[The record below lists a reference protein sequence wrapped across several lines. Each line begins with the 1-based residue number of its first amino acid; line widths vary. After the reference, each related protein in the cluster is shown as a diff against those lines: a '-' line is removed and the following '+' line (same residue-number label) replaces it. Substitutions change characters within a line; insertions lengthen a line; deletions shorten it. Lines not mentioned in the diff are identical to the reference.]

1 MKKLAKVRPE
11 DFDVEML
18 LAAAREGR
26 LFLEEKSESAEETL
40 ARCRQEALAYVKP
53 IEAFASDE
61 WAPYIYKVWEAIVC
75 EDAFATNLVIKKG
88 RMRGQLNRYFITAI
102 VVIMR
107 ESGLY
112 QREVPAVKLHVLME
126 KTEVKNIVYTSSS
139 HYFPIFSQ
147 RKLLFRLIFDQKS
160 KVENK

>member
-1 MKKLAKVRPE
+1 MKKMQEVRPE

-61 WAPYIYKVWEAIVC
+61 WAPYINKVWEAIAY
-75 EDAFATNLVIKKG
+75 DDLFSPMLLMQKG
-88 RMRGQLNRYFITAI
+88 RMRGQLNRYFIT
-102 VVIMR
+102 
-107 ESGLY
+107 
-112 QREVPAVKLHVLME
+112 
-126 KTEVKNIVYTSSS
+126 NIVFLLNALNIYQCDNLIMLHRTLERVETKNSIYKSASS
-139 HYFPIFSQ
+139 YCLCKAQ
-147 RKLLFRLIFDQKS
+147 RLKIREILQKIES
-160 KVENK
+160 LK

>member
-1 MKKLAKVRPE
+1 MKKLTKVRPE

-126 KTEVKNIVYTSSS
+126 KTEVRNRIYTCYTQYS
-139 HYFPIFSQ
+139 PLFSQ
-147 RKLLFRLIFDQKS
+147 RKMLFKLFFDQKPR
-160 KVENK
+160 V

>member
-1 MKKLAKVRPE
+1 MKKLTKVRPE

-61 WAPYIYKVWEAIVC
+61 WAPYIYKEWEAIVC

-126 KTEVKNIVYTSSS
+126 KTEVRNRIYTCYTQYS
-139 HYFPIFSQ
+139 PLFSQ
-147 RKLLFRLIFDQKS
+147 RKMLFKLFFDQKPR
-160 KVENK
+160 V

>member
-1 MKKLAKVRPE
+1 MKKMQEVRPE

-61 WAPYIYKVWEAIVC
+61 WAPYIYKVWEAIAY
-75 EDAFATNLVIKKG
+75 DDLFSPMLLMQKG
-88 RMRGQLNRYFITAI
+88 RMRGQLNRYFIT
-102 VVIMR
+102 
-107 ESGLY
+107 
-112 QREVPAVKLHVLME
+112 
-126 KTEVKNIVYTSSS
+126 NIVFLLNALNIYQCDNLIMLHRTLERVETKNSIYKSAS
-139 HYFPIFSQ
+139 LYCLCKAQ
-147 RKLLFRLIFDQKS
+147 RLKIREILQKIES
-160 KVENK
+160 LK